1 MKHCKNVL
9 VTFRTDLWKPG
20 LSTHYMRDSQKREEG
35 YSSAFFQDITK
46 DIKRS
51 PITFSALGNCIA

>member
-1 MKHCKNVL
+1 MKHCKNVF

-20 LSTHYMRDSQKREEG
+20 LSTHYMSH
-35 YSSAFFQDITK
+35 SAFFQDITK

-51 PITFSALGNCIA
+51 TITFSALGNCIA